1 MSAQTKSQS
10 KKSGFAVIRTG
21 GKQYRVSPGQ
31 TIDVELCGLEAG
43 HKATFEDVLLQS
55 DGEKITTGTPTIA
68 GASVT
73 GEVVGEVR
81 AKKVTAF
88 KYRRR
93 KGYHRTIGHRQRL
106 MRVKIEAI

>member
-1 MSAQTKSQS
+1 MSAQPKSQS

-43 HKATFEDVLLQS
+43 TTALFQNVLLQS
-55 DGEKITTGTPTIA
+55 DGENITTGTPTIA
-68 GASVT
+68 GACVK
-73 GEVVGEVR
+73 GEVLGEVR

-106 MRVKIEAI
+106 MRVKIESI